1 VTVALSDDATEAA
14 LSDAV
19 PFVEHPFDATRRQ
32 RYDVTR
38 NLTGYAVAE
47 EGDEAAVEMTP
58 QAVCDAVVGRSL
70 RRAVELASL
79 KGWVRLRGALLD
91 LDGSRI
97 LLVGP
102 RGAGKTVLAL
112 RLALGGAVFQ
122 GDDSVLLHQG
132 LTLAV
137 PSLPILRPGAEEL
150 LPALGGA
157 LAAAWRA
164 DGLARLDPS
173 TALEAPW
180 RLQIARVDHVVV
192 LERSGQ
198 DAICVASTPAH
209 VLPDLAGALA
219 PVTEAPSV
227 MLRALTAMLSG
238 ARCHRL
244 SVGDLGETERALRR
258 AAC

>member
-1 VTVALSDDATEAA
+1 VTVGIADDATEPP

-38 NLTGYAVAE
+38 NRTGYAVAE
-47 EGDEAAVEMTP
+47 EGDEAAAGMTS
-58 QAVCDAVVGRSL
+58 QAVCDAVLARSL

-79 KGWVRLRGALLD
+79 KGWVRVRGALLD

-122 GDDSVLLHQG
+122 GDDSVLVHQG

-137 PSLPILRPGAEEL
+137 PCLPILRPGAEEL
-150 LPALGGA
+150 LPPLAGA
-157 LAAAWRA
+157 SAVAWPA
-164 DGLARLDPS
+164 DGLARLDPRA
-173 TALEAPW
+173 ALEAPW
-180 RLQIARVDHVVV
+180 RLRIARVDHVVV

-219 PVTEAPSV
+219 PVTESRPV
-227 MLRALTAMLSG
+227 LLRALTAMLSG

-244 SVGDLGETERALRR
+244 SVGDPRETERALRR